1 MIDKAPGKAVDKA
14 PGTPVGADSLPEV
27 RPLFGA
33 DEIARRIAELAREIA
48 GVMPR
53 DLLVVA
59 VLKGG
64 FVFAADLIRALN
76 RAGLCPQVDFMAL
89 SSYGAGTE
97 SSGRVRVGR
106 DLADDVKARDVLL
119 VDDILESGR
128 TLAAARDL
136 LLERGAKSVRI
147 CVLLDKPGKR
157 KISGGADFSG
167 FTVDDHFVVGYGLDY
182 AHYSRVLP
190 FIDTTNTA

>member
-1 MIDKAPGKAVDKA
+1 MS
-14 PGTPVGADSLPEV
+14 GAAKETTAGAALPEV
-27 RPLFGA
+27 RPLFSA
-33 DEIARRIAELAREIA
+33 ETIAKRIDALAREIA
-48 GVMPR
+48 AVMPK

-59 VLKGG
+59 ILKGG

-76 RAGLCPQVDFMAL
+76 RAGLRPQVDFMTL
-89 SSYGAGTE
+89 SSYGVGTE

-106 DLADDVKARDVLL
+106 DLDDDVKGRDVLL

-136 LLERGAKSVRI
+136 LIERGAKSVRI

-157 KISGGADFSG
+157 KVVGEADFSG
-167 FTVDDHFVVGYGLDY
+167 FTVPDHFVVGYGLDY
-182 AHYSRVLP
+182 AHYFRDLP
-190 FIDTTNTA
+190 YIGTIETE

>member
-1 MIDKAPGKAVDKA
+1 MSAIDEKSSGAPLDPPA
-14 PGTPVGADSLPEV
+14 GADALPDV
-27 RPLFGA
+27 QPLFEA
-33 DEIARRIAELAREIA
+33 DAIARRIDEIAHEIA

-59 VLKGG
+59 ILKGG

-76 RAGLCPQVDFMAL
+76 RAGLCPQVDFMTL
-89 SSYGAGTE
+89 SSYGTGTE

-106 DLADDVKARDVLL
+106 DLDDDVKGRDVLL

-157 KISGGADFSG
+157 KVSGDADFSG
-167 FTVDDHFVVGYGLDY
+167 FTVADQFVVGFGLDY
-182 AHYSRVLP
+182 AHYFRDLP
-190 FIDTTNTA
+190 FIGTIKTG